1 MTEPERGV
9 LGPVRGFARTL
20 ISYAETRT
28 RLAANELEE
37 QVTRLYEIALWTL
50 VALFLLGVAVVL
62 GAVFVLIAFW
72 DQNRLLAAGL
82 LAAGFLVCGG
92 VAALH
97 VRRRI
102 AERPSFFAATLGEL
116 GRDRERVEKP

>member
-1 MTEPERGV
+1 MSEPERGV

-50 VALFLLGVAVVL
+50 VTLFFLGVAVVL

-72 DQNRLLAAGL
+72 DEHRLLAAGL
-82 LAAGFLVCGG
+82 LAAGFLACGIAG
-92 VAALH
+92 TLF
-97 VRRRI
+97 VRRRM
-102 AERPSFFAATLGEL
+102 AERPHLFASTLEEL
-116 GRDRERVEKP
+116 ARDRERVEKP

>member
-1 MTEPERGV
+1 MAESERSV

-50 VALFLLGVAVVL
+50 VTLFLLGVGVVL

-72 DQNRLLAAGL
+72 DDNRLLAAGL
-82 LAAGFLVCGG
+82 LAAGFLGCGVLG
-92 VAALH
+92 VLF
-97 VRRRI
+97 VRRRM
-102 AERPSFFAATLGEL
+102 AERPSFLAATLGEL
-116 GRDRERVEKP
+116 ARDRDRVEKP

>member
-1 MTEPERGV
+1 MTETDHGV

-50 VALFLLGVAVVL
+50 VTLFFLGVAVVL

-72 DQNRLLAAGL
+72 DDNRLLAAGL
-82 LAAGFLVCGG
+82 LAAGFLCIG
-92 VAALH
+92 VAGTLF
-97 VRRRI
+97 VRRRM
-102 AERPSFFAATLGEL
+102 AERPRFFAATLGEL
-116 GRDRERVEKP
+116 ARDREQVEKP

>member
-1 MTEPERGV
+1 MTESERGA
-9 LGPVRGFARTL
+9 LGPVRRFASTL

-50 VALFLLGVAVVL
+50 VTLFLFGVAVVL

-72 DQNRLLAAGL
+72 DEHRLLAAGL
-82 LAAGFLVCGG
+82 LTAGFLVCGIAG
-92 VAALH
+92 ALF

-102 AERPSFFAATLGEL
+102 AERPRLFATTLGEL
-116 GRDRERVEKP
+116 ARDRERAKEP